1 MAILKHLT
9 NKSSNYGKALE
20 YLIYQHNEFTQKPI
34 LDGNGNMQLRE
45 ELYID
50 GLNCQPL
57 TFAKECE
64 MLNAQFHKNQKADE
78 IKSHHYIISFDPKDS
93 KEGLTGA
100 KAQEIGLEFAQE
112 YFAGHQALV
121 CTHTDGHNRSGNIHV
136 HIVIN
141 SLRKFDVER
150 QPFMDRDYDCR
161 AGYKHHQTR
170 HYLTAM
176 QEGLMDICEREHLHQ
191 VDLLSPAADKVTD
204 REYRLNQRRRHNA
217 EVTSDNS
224 SHQSSGTKP
233 FQSQKKYLQDAI
245 REVASY
251 AHSPEQFGADLKR
264 LYGIHFKI
272 SRGRFSYLHPCRQ
285 KYMTGRTLGNDYT
298 EDYLLPLFEGNRLA
312 RRTLEEMIPSAS
324 THMDRHNKRSDPAKD
339 SRPAY
344 DPSYD
349 YTADPIAVL
358 HFRTKLRLVV
368 DLQTCAKAQVSR
380 AYARKVKMS
389 NLQQMAQTICFV
401 QEHGIET
408 RADLESLRSSAQ
420 QKLDNV
426 QRQDPSYQ
434 DLRRQV
440 RELQV
445 VCSNVDAI
453 LQSEPRQHHR
463 STEKAQSLD

>member
-64 MLNAQFHKNQKADE
+64 LLNAQYHKNQKADE
-78 IKSHHYIISFDPKDS
+78 IKSHHYIISFDPKDV
-93 KEGLTGA
+93 ENGLSGE
-100 KAQEIGLEFAQE
+100 KAQEIGLEFAQK

-141 SLRKFDVER
+141 SLRKLDVER
-150 QPFMDRDYDCR
+150 QPFMERDYDYR

-170 HYLTAM
+170 QYLAAM
-176 QEGLMDICEREHLHQ
+176 QEGLMAICEREHLHQ
-191 VDLLSPAADKVTD
+191 VDLLAPAADKVTD
-204 REYRLNQRRRHNA
+204 REYRLNQRRSHNA
-217 EVTSDNS
+217 EITSDNS
-224 SHQSSGTKP
+224 GNRAFGTKP
-233 FQSQKKYLQDAI
+233 FQSQKKYLQNAI
-245 REVASY
+245 REVSSY
-251 AHSPEQFGADLKR
+251 AQSPEQFGTDLKS
-264 LYGIHFKI
+264 LYGIHFKN
-272 SRGRFSYLHPCRQ
+272 SRGRFSYLHPDRQ
-285 KYMTGRTLGNDYT
+285 KYMTGRTLGNYYT
-298 EDYLLPLFEGNRLA
+298 EDYLIPLFEGNKFAGRTRKNELA
-312 RRTLEEMIPSAS
+312 DPDIY
-324 THMDRHNKRSDPAKD
+324 MDRHIKRSATEKD
-339 SRPAY
+339 TRPDY

-349 YTADPIAVL
+349 YSADPIAVL
-358 HFRTKLRLVV
+358 HFHTKLRLVV

-380 AYARKVKMS
+380 AYARKVKMT

-408 RADLESLRSSAQ
+408 RADLESLRDSEQ
-420 QKLDNV
+420 QKLDKL
-426 QRQDPSYQ
+426 QRQDPLYQ
-434 DLRRQV
+434 QLRRQV

-453 LQSEPRQHHR
+453 LHSELRQHHR
-463 STEKAQSLD
+463 SIEKAQSLD